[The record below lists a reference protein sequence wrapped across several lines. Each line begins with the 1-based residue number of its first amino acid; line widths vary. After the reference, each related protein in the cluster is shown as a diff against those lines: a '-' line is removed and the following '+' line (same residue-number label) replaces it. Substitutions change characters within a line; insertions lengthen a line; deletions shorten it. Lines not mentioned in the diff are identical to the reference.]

1 MNYTISDLLQLLGSK
16 DIELFLLRRRIE
28 ECEAML
34 KACQPS
40 LPTPEVH

>member
-1 MNYTISDLLQLLGSK
+1 MNYTLADLLQLLGTK
-16 DIELFLLRRRIE
+16 EMELFLLRRQIAE
-28 ECEAML
+28 LEAAL